1 MQIKMCAAT
10 GVHSVAEPLR
20 CRTTSRTTL
29 TAGADTSAEFPLN
42 ALDHAMAEGLS
53 EMVYFYH
60 HTLDPSRLE
69 QSLRLVL
76 QDFPMLCGRLRRK
89 PDGTLSIGYSRSG
102 GASFT
107 VGESNLTMETVQR
120 GLLGAYPVY
129 DFIERINPMLL
140 TLANRPLATFRLTR
154 MPGGGSALG
163 ISRAHV
169 VADGYSF
176 YYFANCWSQV
186 YEGLPAA
193 VPWHDRSA
201 LQPDAQELI
210 LPAVLPA
217 ACNGFRL
224 FTRGEMLRLI
234 SSFLMRWGSIVC
246 SVLRFTRAQLTA
258 IKNAAG
264 RQGPVSLN
272 DALSAHLWQ
281 VCTKLQNAADRTAT
295 RKLLI
300 GAGMRSKIDHP
311 RALDY
316 FGNVISNVD
325 VTCSN
330 EELRDSHISVIAG
343 KCRRKVAALDREYLQ
358 KQMLW
363 LCEQE
368 KRKRMRRVFADVNPF
383 AGDCAI
389 SSLFKLPV
397 YVACFGGHKPFRV
410 GFPVVPIPWVLYL
423 IPSPGENGGIDVYAN
438 LPRSAAG
445 KLMRDE
451 WQAELYKYGEAG
463 DDTAAS
469 ASGEDQ
475 EYV

>member
-1 MQIKMCAAT
+1 
-10 GVHSVAEPLR
+10 
-20 CRTTSRTTL
+20 
-29 TAGADTSAEFPLN
+29 
-42 ALDHAMAEGLS
+42 MAEGLS

-102 GASFT
+102 VSFT
-107 VGESNLTMETVQR
+107 VSECNLTMETVQR
-120 GLLGAYPVY
+120 GLLEAYPVY

-140 TLANRPLATFRLTR
+140 TLADRPLTTIRLTR
-154 MPGGGSALG
+154 MAGGGSVLG

-186 YEGLPAA
+186 HEGLPAV

-201 LQPDAQELI
+201 LNFDAAAAPPLQSD
-210 LPAVLPA
+210 LPA

-224 FTRGEMLRLI
+224 LTAGEMFKLT
-234 SSFLMRWGSIVC
+234 SSFIMQRR
-246 SVLRFTRAQLTA
+246 SVICRVLSFSRSQLAA

-316 FGNVISNVD
+316 FGNAISNAD
-325 VTCSN
+325 VTCST
-330 EELRDSHISVIAG
+330 EELRGSHISIVAG

-358 KQMLW
+358 KQMRW

-368 KRKRMRRVFADVNPF
+368 KHKRMRRVFADVNPY

-389 SSLFKLPV
+389 SSLFRLPV
-397 YVACFGGHKPFRV
+397 YGACFDGHKPFRV
-410 GFPVVPIPWVLYL
+410 GFPVVPIPWVQYL
-423 IPSPGENGGIDVYAN
+423 IPSPGESGGIDVYAN
-438 LPRSAAG
+438 LPRSAAE
-445 KLMRDE
+445 KLKRDE
-451 WQAELYKYGEAG
+451 WQAELYKYGATG
-463 DDTAAS
+463 ADTAGCAP
-469 ASGEDQ
+469 GEDQ
-475 EYV
+475 ECG

>member
-1 MQIKMCAAT
+1 
-10 GVHSVAEPLR
+10 
-20 CRTTSRTTL
+20 
-29 TAGADTSAEFPLN
+29 
-42 ALDHAMAEGLS
+42 MAEGLS

-186 YEGLPAA
+186 YEGLPAS

-201 LQPDAQELI
+201 LYFDAAAAPPLQSN
-210 LPAVLPA
+210 LPA

-224 FTRGEMLRLI
+224 LTVGEMLKLTSSLI
-234 SSFLMRWGSIVC
+234 MQRRFIICRVLSFSRS
-246 SVLRFTRAQLTA
+246 QLAA
-258 IKNAAG
+258 IKNAAS

-281 VCTKLQNAADRTAT
+281 CCTKMQQSPNPAAR
-295 RKLLI
+295 RKLLF

-311 RALDY
+311 RAPHY
-316 FGNVISNVD
+316 FGNVISNVE
-325 VTCSN
+325 VTCSI
-330 EELRDSHISVIAG
+330 EELRDSHVSVIAG

-397 YVACFGGHKPFRV
+397 YGACFDGHKPFRV
-410 GFPVVPIPWVLYL
+410 GFPVVPIPWVQYL
-423 IPSPGENGGIDVYAN
+423 IPSPGESGGIDVYAN
-438 LPRSAAG
+438 LPRSAAE
-445 KLMRDE
+445 KLKRDE
-451 WQAELYKYGEAG
+451 WQAELYKYGAAG
-463 DDTAAS
+463 DDTAGC
-469 ASGEDQ
+469 ASGKDQ